1 MEATRPAE
9 RPPEPSVQAM
19 LDAETRPVPPA
30 LRDCGTARVP
40 AQPIDRSRYTAPAF
54 AAREA
59 ALLWPRCWQMAC
71 RLEDIPEPG
80 DYVVYSVGR
89 LSFLVTRVSATE
101 VAAHVNACLHRGRML
116 READG
121 HAEAFRCP
129 FHGFSWNLD
138 GSCRAL
144 VNGWDFPHVD
154 RAAFRL
160 PRAHVATW
168 GGFVFLNPAADP
180 EPFDR
185 FLEFLPAHY
194 ATRGWDLGAR
204 VKAVHVRKHHRCN
217 WKVALEAFIESFH
230 VTETHR
236 SAMTY
241 LGDAMTQYDVWEG
254 CRTTRMISPRGLASP
269 NGPPLSE
276 LEVFR
281 AGMRPALGAKADSLA
296 LPPGMTARAAL
307 ADMRRRALLAE
318 GLDVAE
324 ATDCELIDTI
334 QYHVFPNLVLW
345 AGWGSYLVYRFLPGE
360 TPDCCTM
367 EVMFLVPPAPGRT
380 IPVAREVT
388 EIGADESH
396 AAAPQLG
403 GFAAVFDEDMS
414 NLAALQKGL
423 HAMASPGPVTGLV
436 QEARIRHFHACL
448 DAFMAEAETESRA

>member
-1 MEATRPAE
+1 MAQLQPAGH
-9 RPPEPSVQAM
+9 PPEPSIQAM
-19 LDAETRPVPPA
+19 LDAETRPVPDV

-40 AQPIDRSRYTAPAF
+40 ARPIDRARYTSPSF

-59 ALLWPRCWQMAC
+59 ARLWPRAWQMAC
-71 RLEDIPEPG
+71 RIEDIPEPG
-80 DYVVYSVGR
+80 DYVVYTVGA
-89 LSFLVTRVSATE
+89 LSFLVTRVSSTE
-101 VAAHVNACLHRGRML
+101 IAAHVNACLHRGRML

-121 HAEAFRCP
+121 HATEFRCP

-138 GSCRAL
+138 GSCRSV
-144 VNGWDFPHVD
+144 VNSWDFPHVD
-154 RAAFRL
+154 RETFRL

-168 GGFVFLNPAADP
+168 GGFVFINPSPEP
-180 EPFDR
+180 EPFDG

-194 ATRGWDLGAR
+194 ATRGWDLSAR

-236 SAMTY
+236 SAMSY

-254 CRTTRMISPRGLASP
+254 ARTTRMISPRGLASP
-269 NGPPLSE
+269 NGPPRSE
-276 LEVFR
+276 EEVFR
-281 AGMRPALGAKADSLA
+281 AGLRPALGAAADA
-296 LPPGMTARAAL
+296 MELPAGQTARAAL
-307 ADMRRRALLAE
+307 ADMRRQALMAE
-318 GLDVAE
+318 GLDVAD

-345 AGWGSYLVYRFLPGE
+345 AGWGSYLVYRFLPGA
-360 TPDCCTM
+360 TADACTM
-367 EVMFLVPPAPGRT
+367 EIMFLLPVAPGKT
-380 IPVAREVT
+380 VQAAREARDL
-388 EIGADESH
+388 GPDDSH
-396 AAAPQLG
+396 GLAPELG

-423 HAMASPGPVTGLV
+423 NAMATTGPVTGLV

-448 DAFMAEAETESRA
+448 DAFMAEDGPRP

>member
-1 MEATRPAE
+1 
-9 RPPEPSVQAM
+9 M
-19 LDAETRPVPPA
+19 LDLEIRPVPPA
-30 LRDCGTARVP
+30 LRACGTARVP
-40 AQPIDRSRYTAPAF
+40 AHPIARSRYTSPDF

-59 ALLWPRCWQMAC
+59 ERLWSRCWQMAC
-71 RLEDIPEPG
+71 RLEDIPEAG
-80 DYVVYSVGR
+80 DYVVYSVGP

-101 VAAHVNACLHRGRML
+101 IAAHVNACLHRGRML

-121 HAEAFRCP
+121 HATQFRCP

-154 RAAFRL
+154 RESFRL

-168 GGFVFLNPAADP
+168 GGFVFLNPAPDP
-180 EPFDR
+180 EPFER

-194 ATRGWDLGAR
+194 ATRGWDLGQR

-254 CRTTRMISPRGLASP
+254 FRTTRMISPRGLASP

-276 LEVFR
+276 VEVFR
-281 AGMRPALGAKADSLA
+281 AGMRPALGPRAELLE

-324 ATDCELIDTI
+324 VTDCELIDTI

-345 AGWGSYLVYRFLPGE
+345 AGWGSFLVYRFLPGA
-360 TPDCCTM
+360 TPDVSTM
-367 EVMFLVPPAPGRT
+367 EILFLQPVPPGRDV
-380 IPVAREVT
+380 PVAREVK
-388 EIGADESH
+388 EIGPDESH
-396 AAAPQLG
+396 AAAPELG

-423 HAMASPGPVTGLV
+423 HAMASAGPVTGVV

-448 DAFMAEAETESRA
+448 DAFMEAAGP